1 MEKNLKSKSKKK
13 AKNNKENI
21 SESSKNNPY
30 IRAKKALSRLR
41 SRN

>member
-1 MEKNLKSKSKKK
+1 MPTKSKPNKKSNPATEKSKK
-13 AKNNKENI
+13 
-21 SESSKNNPY
+21 SEAY